1 LGIPASALRVLGRL
15 DDVHTVATDF
25 IVSPFVAELAA
36 PLRAVPNE
44 EEIARVLE
52 VPVADLLAADARLPP
67 EPDRLTLRYPLLGE
81 AVWGATARIRRG
93 FAAVVRDALGARI
106 AAPD

>member
-1 LGIPASALRVLGRL
+1 MGIPTASLRVLGRL

-25 IVSPFVAELAA
+25 IVSPFVAALAA

-44 EEIARVLE
+44 EEIARLLE
-52 VPVADLLAADARLPP
+52 VPVADLLAADARLPS

-81 AVWGATARIRRG
+81 DVWGATARILRE